1 MFLHL
6 GNNETIP
13 REEILAIIEIEK
25 NKVQRSLAGEY
36 SRQGKQVTEIVPLSR
51 AKSLIIS
58 PERIYFSPISSKTLA
73 RRIEALIDRGDD
85 EDDKDEADEDS
96 YQG

>member
-13 REEILAIIEIEK
+13 REDILVIIEIEK
-25 NKVQRSLAGEY
+25 NKAQRSLAGEY
-36 SRQGKQVTEIVPLSR
+36 SRQGKQIIEIVPLGK

-85 EDDKDEADEDS
+85 EDDEDEGED
-96 YQG
+96 